1 MISEIIHHAIIHH
14 SSCNAMGCDWMV
26 HTAYATSCRWMWQ
39 AAWQTTVY
47 YQPSLRIGE
56 VIDRPYALVRL
67 STVATHWR
75 GYCREILTLV
85 CHQYL
90 TYFTTFYLI
99 INNILTIL
107 HIKDNMK
114 TTEGTATGRHD
125 MRVTNS
131 LNPQTHYLCSNTF
144 LYATT
149 NNDN

>member
-1 MISEIIHHAIIHH
+1 MQSFIIHHAMQWDVTGWCIQHMRRHVGECGKQRDRLLYII
-14 SSCNAMGCDWMV
+14 N
-26 HTAYATSCRWMWQ
+26 R
-39 AAWQTTVY
+39 
-47 YQPSLRIGE
+47 R
-56 VIDRPYALVRL
+56 YALARL
-67 STVATHWR
+67 STVPTHWW